1 MGGTNLG
8 ILFQCWYQSGNTG
21 TVFPDWYQ
29 HWDSITRLVPTLE
42 QYSQIGTNT
51 GTIFPDWYQYWDSI
65 PRLVPTL
72 GQYSQIGTNTGIIF
86 PDWYQHW
93 DSIPR
98 LVPPS
103 KYCQILPNFNPVAL
117 QTAEIWTLKKIQDD
131 CHVFWYQNG
140 CQ

>member
-1 MGGTNLG
+1 MGIARYQHTKMATIVPIMVSVKTILNNIPRLVLILGQSSQIGT
-8 ILFQCWYQSGNTG
+8 NTG

-29 HWDSITRLVPTLE
+29 
-42 QYSQIGTNT
+42 Y
-51 GTIFPDWYQYWDSI
+51 
-65 PRLVPTL
+65 
-72 GQYSQIGTNTGIIF
+72 
-86 PDWYQHW
+86 W

-117 QTAEIWTLKKIQDD
+117 QMAEMWTFLKIQDGH
-131 CHVFWYQNG
+131 HVFWFQNG